1 MKKLTFITLI
11 ALAFLTL
18 TGCAH
23 VIPVNDC
30 ITSTEHIYG
39 FWGGV
44 RHGMWMFPTFIWSLF
59 DNSVAIY
66 AVNNN
71 GGWYNFGFVGGFWF
85 ILRFIGVVVKSVRT

>member
-1 MKKLTFITLI
+1 M
-11 ALAFLTL
+11 
-18 TGCAH
+18 
-23 VIPVNDC
+23 
-30 ITSTEHIYG
+30 
-39 FWGGV
+39 
-44 RHGMWMFPTFIWSLF
+44 